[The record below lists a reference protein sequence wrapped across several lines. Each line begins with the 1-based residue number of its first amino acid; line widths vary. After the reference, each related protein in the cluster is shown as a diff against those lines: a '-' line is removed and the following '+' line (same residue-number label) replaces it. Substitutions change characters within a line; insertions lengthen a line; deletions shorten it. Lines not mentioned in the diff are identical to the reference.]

1 MYVSTKHALSPD
13 CYANF
18 LASGSPREW
27 IGSRAAC
34 PLHWPSTSATHVAQ
48 PVTLHRELCLSQSS
62 YDQLRT
68 SSLVPIADL
77 HKIIQNVMVDF
88 KFTNSVL
95 QFFLIGVDCQKESR
109 ECGGMEP
116 MSVIKTLGCWCLCL
130 KREKKYDPRKIR
142 DTPLH

>member
-13 CYANF
+13 CYANAWP
-18 LASGSPREW
+18 LAVLVNGLAPGQLVPC
-27 IGSRAAC
+27 IG
-34 PLHWPSTSATHVAQ
+34 PSTSATHVAQ
-48 PVTLHRELCLSQSS
+48 AVTLHREICLSQSS

-88 KFTNSVL
+88 KFTNSIL
-95 QFFLIGVDCQKESR
+95 QFYLIGVDCQKESR

-116 MSVIKTLGCWCLCL
+116 MSVIKALGC
-130 KREKKYDPRKIR
+130 
-142 DTPLH
+142 